1 MNPILEQKII
11 AEINNPA
18 NSIIVEEQ
26 WGGRGFD
33 ISRDGRKRVY
43 VLNAWDYGIYKV
55 NVGGE
60 LLINIEGGEKEFMNH
75 PAKQAFETI
84 LRACEARYQVEKFK
98 TATAGLETEM
108 DKMTQSERD
117 AYNFL
122 DRDR

>member
-11 AEINNPA
+11 SEINNPA
-18 NSIIVEEQ
+18 NTLFVDSRP
-26 WGGRGFD
+26 GDRSFD
-33 ISRDGRKRVY
+33 ITRDGKTRIY

-55 NVGGE
+55 SVGGDP
-60 LLINIEGGEKEFMNH
+60 IISIEGGEKEYIAH
-75 PAKQAFETI
+75 PSKQAFESI

-108 DKMTQSERD
+108 DKMTQSERN

-122 DRDR
+122 NRDR